1 MSEGITKELHG
12 WIERVRHGDTRASIS
27 ELADIAARLEKAF
40 HKAVDEA
47 RDTGHRE
54 GVAWGRAHAP
64 EHLMDAT
71 EEDLAGAGLA
81 RLPTDRHGLPWHVGD
96 SVATVGYGGEDGGFR
111 VISFK
116 LFANG
121 VWLMTCANDEH
132 EVLNVLDPSGAAHGT
147 AARPVDA
154 DHADKAVSLVRESP
168 VEHPAHYAGDGRIEA
183 MDAMR
188 SMMAPAEDVPPIAAV
203 WWGNAFKYLWR
214 WHLKN
219 GIEDL
224 RKARQCIGY
233 LIAEVG
239 GEG

>member
-1 MSEGITKELHG
+1 MTKRITDGLREYAKAAKSWYNAAVSRELLAYARS
-12 WIERVRHGDTRASIS
+12 IDTAH
-27 ELADIAARLEKAF
+27 EE
-40 HKAVDEA
+40 AVSEA
-47 RDTGHRE
+47 RDLGHRE

-81 RLPTDRHGLPWHVGD
+81 RLPTDRYGLPWHVGD

-121 VWLMTCANDEH
+121 VWLMTCANERH
-132 EVLNVLDPSGAAHGT
+132 EVLNVLDPSGAAHGV
-147 AARPVDA
+147 AARIVDA
-154 DHADKAVSLVRESP
+154 GHAGEAVSLVRESP

-214 WHLKN
+214 
-219 GIEDL
+219 
-224 RKARQCIGY
+224 
-233 LIAEVG
+233 
-239 GEG
+239 